1 MHFSEEAVFQHLE
14 DFLIETDTILQQQ
27 NKTHE
32 LELCLMLI
40 QCIEVKIRNDFRSL
54 LNCNWYL
61 QIWCKPMQLWICFQD
76 SLTEQFNHLHQDNEK
91 EATFVK
97 TLLSTSIEILQ
108 SCSTV
113 MERIRSVATARFCLQ
128 IIAKHLRECYS
139 LNPISK
145 SDVYEERFRMA
156 AVLCD
161 LPIKHIR

>member
-1 MHFSEEAVFQHLE
+1 
-14 DFLIETDTILQQQ
+14 
-27 NKTHE
+27 
-32 LELCLMLI
+32 
-40 QCIEVKIRNDFRSL
+40 
-54 LNCNWYL
+54 
-61 QIWCKPMQLWICFQD
+61 MQLWICFQD

-139 LNPISK
+139 LNLISK